1 MGVIFGSE
9 SELLM
14 GVIIGSESE
23 LLMGFDW
30 GRRQNV
36 QDSYFVSFLD
46 IAACCQ
52 KMPDGMA
59 PGQDGRISLILTQ
72 VQIP

>member
-1 MGVIFGSE
+1 MIRVSRANFQKRGKSAKAVYIMAHS
-9 SELLM
+9 
-14 GVIIGSESE
+14 
-23 LLMGFDW
+23 W
-30 GRRQNV
+30 KGRRQKV

-59 PGQDGRISLILTQ
+59 PGPDGRISLILTQ